1 MVGVSDPE
9 LKADRTNGVRLLGGL
24 TAGYLTA
31 TVLIAIPLIGVAAL
45 SQQLVD
51 PRITRIAVLLVM
63 LGLGIADL
71 AGRTPYRDRQVPQ
84 RFARELGP
92 LPRGLLWGF
101 DLALLVTTQK
111 TASVLWAAL
120 LGAVF
125 VGPVTAVPSVLLAAG
140 VVYLGGVSVLSFAGA
155 GRITGL
161 WFGVTLLPW
170 LQRGAGLSLVALAAA
185 GLIMEAFG

>member
-9 LKADRTNGVRLLGGL
+9 LKADRTSGVRMLGGL

-31 TVLIAIPLIGVAAL
+31 TLLITLPLIGLAAL
-45 SQQLVD
+45 SAQLVD
-51 PRITRIAVLLVM
+51 QRVARIGVLLIL
-63 LGLGIADL
+63 LGLGVADL

-84 RFARELGP
+84 RFARTLGP

-111 TASVLWAAL
+111 TSSLIWAA
-120 LGAVF
+120 V
-125 VGPVTAVPSVLLAAG
+125 AG
-140 VVYLGGVSVLSFAGA
+140 VVVVGPGTAVLPVLVASAAVYLCGTIVLSLAGA

-161 WFGVTLLPW
+161 WFGVTLVPW
-170 LQRGAGLSLVALAAA
+170 LQRGAGVVLVGLAVV
-185 GLIMEAFG
+185 GIVTEVTG